1 VIDVAMG
8 DHNLLDL
15 QVMLADELE
24 NVFNVIAGVNDHRFT
39 CGFVADDRAVA
50 LQRPDGE
57 DFVDHASIVAN
68 WVLATE

>member
-1 VIDVAMG
+1 
-8 DHNLLDL
+8 
-15 QVMLADELE
+15 
-24 NVFNVIAGVNDHRFT
+24 
-39 CGFVADDRAVA
+39 